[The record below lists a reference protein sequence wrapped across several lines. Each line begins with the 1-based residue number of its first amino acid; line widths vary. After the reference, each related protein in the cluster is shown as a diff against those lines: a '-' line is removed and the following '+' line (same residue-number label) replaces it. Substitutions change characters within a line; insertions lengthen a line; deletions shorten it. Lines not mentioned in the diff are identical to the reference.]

1 MNAAATPTDTVSP
14 EQTEIEQQVVR
25 ALKTVYDPEIPVDI
39 WELGLV
45 YGVNV
50 NLTARSAHIY
60 MTLTAPACPVAGAM
74 PEWVENA
81 VRGVDGIDDVAVE
94 LVWEP
99 PWTQEMISPRARL
112 ELNLL

>member
-60 MTLTAPACPVAGAM
+60 MTLTAPACPVASMRSPGS
-74 PEWVENA
+74 PP
-81 VRGVDGIDDVAVE
+81 VRRASKPAC
-94 LVWEP
+94 WRPAP
-99 PWTQEMISPRARL
+99 PQRCSPSIPRRPSIRISADSRR
-112 ELNLL
+112 